1 MQLSCAT
8 SLIHKLGLGHCP
20 RSQAACCSSLAVSQK
35 HQMASITLEAW
46 YRYIAGSRQQQQQ
59 QQQQQQKT
67 KTTHHWLIRI
77 LKQDEGSP
85 ALMRSGVVQ
94 VPPDEEARSQQEAQR
109 QQDDQN
115 HAHCNLTSIARKQV
129 CTAQHRPE

>member
-1 MQLSCAT
+1 MKGSPNQGQKGSD
-8 SLIHKLGLGHCP
+8 SKDKRHGPLGHP
-20 RSQAACCSSLAVSQK
+20 DVVQLPSSRQEKKK
-35 HQMASITLEAW
+35 H
-46 YRYIAGSRQQQQQ
+46 QQQQQ
-59 QQQQQQKT
+59 RKQKT
-67 KTTHHWLIRI
+67 TNHWLVRI
-77 LKQDEGSP
+77 LKQDEGRP
-85 ALMRSGVVQ
+85 ALGQPGVVQ